1 MNRLWKAVNNLDISK
16 ESKNR
21 VFLSVLT
28 VVCMIAGC
36 IIWVVI
42 GRHFLAG
49 VAWLFCFM
57 GYPGVF
63 IGIMGGTMYLYKHE
77 FKS

>member
-1 MNRLWKAVNNLDISK
+1 MKRLWKVVNNIDTDKS
-16 ESKNR
+16 SKNR
-21 VFLSVLT
+21 IFLVVLT
-28 VVCMIAGC
+28 LICVLAGGLIWAVV
-36 IIWVVI
+36 

-77 FKS
+77 FTA